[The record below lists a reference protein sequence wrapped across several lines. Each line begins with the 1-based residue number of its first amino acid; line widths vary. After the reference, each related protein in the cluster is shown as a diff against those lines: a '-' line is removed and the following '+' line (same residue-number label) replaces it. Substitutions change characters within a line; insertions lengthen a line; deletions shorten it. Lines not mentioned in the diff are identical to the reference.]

1 MMPNLEENK
10 SLLYSRCR
18 KRKQFIPV
26 VMFQSTEK
34 PVIYV
39 GFAGNFEA
47 QNCANEA
54 LSQML

>member
-1 MMPNLEENK
+1 M
-10 SLLYSRCR
+10 LYSRCR

-54 LSQML
+54 LSEML